1 MPEYDFISLLLLV
14 AAAILIG
21 FSKTGILGA
30 SLPAVAM
37 ITYSFD
43 AKVASGFML
52 TLLIIADI
60 PAVLKYGRF
69 GKPKDML
76 RLLPP
81 ALLGI
86 VLGAIVGDWL
96 DEGQFKLLMGLMV
109 LVCLLL
115 ILYGQIFKKEI
126 KAPDNKLFHIII
138 GVLSGFSSMV
148 GNAAGPIFSL
158 YLISMSFD
166 RNKFIGTAAWF
177 FFTVNLIKLPFHIF
191 MWGTITGTSFKYTLA
206 MVPFIL
212 LGAIVGIYLIKRIKE
227 KHFQMAV
234 SFMTAL
240 AALYLMI

>member
-37 ITYSFD
+37 ITYTFD

-86 VLGAIVGDWL
+86 ILGAIVGDWL

-166 RNKFIGTAAWF
+166 RTKFIGTAAWF

>member
-37 ITYSFD
+37 ITYTFD

-86 VLGAIVGDWL
+86 ILGAIVGDWL

-148 GNAAGPIFSL
+148 GNAAGTIFSL

-177 FFTVNLIKLPFHIF
+177 FFTVILIKLTFDFF
-191 MWGTITGTSFKYTLA
+191 MWGTISGTRF
-206 MVPFIL
+206 
-212 LGAIVGIYLIKRIKE
+212 
-227 KHFQMAV
+227 
-234 SFMTAL
+234 
-240 AALYLMI
+240 

>member
-37 ITYSFD
+37 ITYTFD

-69 GKPKDML
+69 GEPKDML

-86 VLGAIVGDWL
+86 ILGAIVGDWL

>member
-37 ITYSFD
+37 ITYTFD

-86 VLGAIVGDWL
+86 ILGAIVGDWL

>member
-30 SLPAVAM
+30 SLPVVAM

-86 VLGAIVGDWL
+86 ILGAIVGDWL

>member
-37 ITYSFD
+37 ITYTFD

-86 VLGAIVGDWL
+86 ILGAIVGDWL

-138 GVLSGFSSMV
+138 GVLSGFFSMV

>member
-37 ITYSFD
+37 ITYTFD

-86 VLGAIVGDWL
+86 ILGAIVGDWL

-227 KHFQMAV
+227 KYFQMAV

>member
-86 VLGAIVGDWL
+86 ILGAIVGDWL

>member
-37 ITYSFD
+37 ITYTFN

-86 VLGAIVGDWL
+86 ILGAIVGDWL

>member
-1 MPEYDFISLLLLV
+1 MPEYDFICLLLLV

-86 VLGAIVGDWL
+86 ILGAIVGDWL

-191 MWGTITGTSFKYTLA
+191 MWGSITGTSFKYTLA

>member
-37 ITYSFD
+37 ITYTFD

-86 VLGAIVGDWL
+86 ILGAIVGDWL

-148 GNAAGPIFSL
+148 GNAAGTIFSL

-166 RNKFIGTAAWF
+166 RNKIIGTAAWI
-177 FFTVNLIKLPFHIF
+177 FFTVNLIKLPLHIF

>member
-86 VLGAIVGDWL
+86 ILGAIVGDWL

-166 RNKFIGTAAWF
+166 RTKFIGTAAWF

>member
-86 VLGAIVGDWL
+86 ILGAIVGDWL

-191 MWGTITGTSFKYTLA
+191 MWGSITGTSFKYTLA

>member
-1 MPEYDFISLLLLV
+1 
-14 AAAILIG
+14 
-21 FSKTGILGA
+21 
-30 SLPAVAM
+30 
-37 ITYSFD
+37 
-43 AKVASGFML
+43 ML

-86 VLGAIVGDWL
+86 ILGAIVGDWL